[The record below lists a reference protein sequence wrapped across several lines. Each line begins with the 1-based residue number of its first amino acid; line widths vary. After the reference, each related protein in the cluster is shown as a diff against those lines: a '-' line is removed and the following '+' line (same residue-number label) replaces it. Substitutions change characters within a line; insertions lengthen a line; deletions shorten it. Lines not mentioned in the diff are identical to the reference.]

1 MTARLQILSCKQHQC
16 ISQKFLF
23 KSGRIFIRY
32 YFSVAEHLF
41 VNEYVIM
48 IFQCMFYIN
57 MQTSYSFEWSGFN
70 QDREFTVIVISQLF
84 NFPSSECS
92 KLKVKKE
99 STIIYIHFNN
109 VLQIVC
115 ICVCQVSNVLKSIFQ
130 AQFKRR
136 L

>member
-32 YFSVAEHLF
+32 CFSVAEHLF

-57 MQTSYSFEWSGFN
+57 MQTSYSFDWSGFN
-70 QDREFTVIVISQLF
+70 QDKEFTVIVISQLF

-92 KLKVKKE
+92 KLKVKKNQQSYAYIFIMYYKLCVYMCM
-99 STIIYIHFNN
+99 ST
-109 VLQIVC
+109 
-115 ICVCQVSNVLKSIFQ
+115 NVLKSIFQ